1 MSDSP
6 RGTSRLRRY
15 LLQGIAVIG
24 PLGLT
29 VFVLVW
35 LFRRV
40 DAILGQWLHPV
51 LGWSAPGIGAVLL
64 VILLVV
70 VGWLVDRTIGS
81 RLLRF
86 GERLLSRVP
95 VVRRLYAGSSR
106 IIRAVVGDEKMA
118 FREAVLFE
126 YPREG
131 LWSIGL
137 VTGRAPSDARHL
149 LADEGVTIYLPTA
162 PNPASGYLIIAN
174 RKDVRRT
181 KLTVE
186 EVFTYVL
193 SAGAVSTDRAAEILD
208 TEGSVATGG
217 PPAPPPPRSGS
228 GTGAASAS
236 SAGSPSDETSGPGTG
251 ST

>member
-1 MSDSP
+1 VSASP
-6 RGTSRLRRY
+6 RGRTPSLKRY

-29 VFVLVW
+29 AFVLVW
-35 LFRRV
+35 LFQHV

-51 LGWSAPGIGAVLL
+51 LGWSAPGIGALL
-64 VILLVV
+64 LILLLIV

-81 RLLRF
+81 RLLRL
-86 GERLLSRVP
+86 GERLLGRVP
-95 VVRRLYAGSSR
+95 VVRRLYSGSSR
-106 IIRAVVGDEKMA
+106 IIRAVVGEEKMA

-137 VTGRAPSDARHL
+137 VTGRAPSEARPL

-174 RKDVRRT
+174 RKDVRHT
-181 KLTVE
+181 SLSVE

-193 SAGAVSTDRAAEILD
+193 SAGAVSTERAAEILEA
-208 TEGSVATGG
+208 EGSGAPVEGPP
-217 PPAPPPPRSGS
+217 PPAPQTRP
-228 GTGAASAS
+228 
-236 SAGSPSDETSGPGTG
+236 ETGTG
-251 ST
+251 SA